1 MASFD
6 LSVLTTLQEKFGV
19 LEEEIKRKQE
29 LIQKYTQEQESL
41 QGKIQNLES
50 EKVSTEIKLNGAK
63 EEFLKLNQRYEEITK
78 QYETVKESA
87 SKLLNFFDS

>member
-50 EKVSTEIKLNGAK
+50 EKVTTEIKLNGAK
-63 EEFLKLNQRYEEITK
+63 EEVLKLNQRYAEITK

>member
-63 EEFLKLNQRYEEITK
+63 EEVLKLNQRHNEITK
-78 QYETVKESA
+78 QYETLKDSA

>member
-1 MASFD
+1 M
-6 LSVLTTLQEKFGV
+6 SVLTTLQEKFGV

-41 QGKIQNLES
+41 QGKIQKLES
-50 EKVSTEIKLNGAK
+50 EKVTTEIKLNGAK
-63 EEFLKLNQRYEEITK
+63 EEVLKLNQLYAEITK